1 MSDGTADV
9 SRRAFLRTAT
19 GTAAIAGAGAA
30 SAQENES
37 GGNESGGNE
46 SDGGDGGGGG
56 GGPPDFGGYLDD
68 ANEFGGS
75 AEDATGQDEV
85 AVDVGGGSD
94 GLAFTQA
101 AVHVDNGA
109 TVIWEWTGE
118 GGGHNVVS
126 NDDEFE
132 SGDPVGEAGTTFEY
146 TFEEDGVY
154 NYHCVPHESV
164 GMKGAI
170 VVGTDYPT
178 IDTGGGGGGGPTLP
192 DSAKSLGVAASFV
205 MVATLGLAYFFMKFG
220 GDYEQPEA

>member
-9 SRRAFLRTAT
+9 SRRTFLRTAT

-37 GGNESGGNE
+37 GGNESSG
-46 SDGGDGGGGG
+46 GGGGG

-75 AEDATGQDEV
+75 AEDATGQGEV

-94 GLAFTQA
+94 GLAFTPA
-101 AVHVDNGA
+101 AVKVDNGA
-109 TVIWEWTGE
+109 TVVWEWTGE
-118 GGGHNVVS
+118 GGAHNVVS
-126 NDDEFE
+126 NDGDFE
-132 SGDPVGEAGTTFEY
+132 SGDPVAEAGTTFEY

-154 NYHCVPHESV
+154 NYHCVPHEAV

-170 VVGTDYPT
+170 VVGSDYPT
-178 IDTGGGGGGGPTLP
+178 IGGGGSGGGGGGGATLP

-205 MVATLGLAYFFMKFG
+205 MAATLGLAYFFMKFG
-220 GDYEQPEA
+220 GDYEQPDA